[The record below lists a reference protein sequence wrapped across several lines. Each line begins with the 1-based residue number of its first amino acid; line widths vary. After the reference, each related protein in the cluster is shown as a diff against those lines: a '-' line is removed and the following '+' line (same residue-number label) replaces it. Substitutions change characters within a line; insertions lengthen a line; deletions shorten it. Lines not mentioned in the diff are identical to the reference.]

1 MNKEKLCFLPLNAFF
16 KIPTFTVIYYLLNDL
31 AKIDNFASLWLAFCI
46 YFIDVAHST
55 EIDYLSDRI
64 KKLEDSQK

>member
-1 MNKEKLCFLPLNAFF
+1 MNKEKLSFLPSNVLF
-16 KIPTFTVIYYLLNDL
+16 KVPTFMVIYYLLNDL
-31 AKIDNFASLWLAFCI
+31 AKIDNFASLGLAFCI